1 MKTPAL
7 LLGATLIFWGWQ
19 TGLLI
24 FALPMALILEGYRW
38 IQWRWDVSSEDIKNI
53 GNFCLI
59 VVVLVT
65 ILLIISNRSI
75 QFIYTLLQWL
85 PILFFP
91 LVVTQ
96 IYSVSDRINIHKLS
110 LLLNAFSSSTN
121 SEGFYLNLTYP
132 YFILC
137 LISTSATN
145 LQNLSF
151 YVGMFI
157 LVAIPLFS
165 GRSKRFSPL
174 IWTGLMIG
182 VGTLGLVGFIGL
194 HRLHLTFEQAVIEQL
209 SGLSSQDADPF
220 QRRTAMGDIGVLKRS
235 NNIFFRVA
243 TEDKKNT
250 PILLRQSTYNKYNLS
265 TWLVTNPQ
273 FQPIQ
278 PAQNLSTWLLTKLHP
293 NYSQITISGQL
304 QDGKGL
310 LKLPN
315 GAFQVNQLPVLSLE
329 KNQYGTVKIEGKPDL
344 ISYQILFN
352 SSVNLDSPPTEADL
366 QIPNSEKSAIAQ
378 IVKQLDLKG
387 KPHQEILKR
396 VQNFFDNNFNYSLQL
411 LGTDLETTPL
421 STFLLKNRSGH
432 CEYFATATTLLL
444 REVGIPA
451 RYAIGFSVSEFS
463 PLENKFI
470 VRGRDSHAWTLVYLD
485 GVWQNFDTTPAGWSA
500 FEDAAAPKWE
510 LITDIWSFLGFQL
523 TLFLQSIPSKNLL
536 KYGGL
541 LMIPVLLIVGF
552 QAKKRVHR
560 FKSKKIRSQPI
571 LPNPKPGTDSE
582 FYRIEKSLNDLG
594 FFRHPSESLKSWMK
608 RLKRESPQNPLMNDL
623 SSMVELHYRYRFDPE
638 GINKAEKQK
647 LNKMI
652 ESWLNIYQKL
662 DQ

>member
-53 GNFCLI
+53 ENFCLI

-65 ILLIISNRSI
+65 LLLIISNRSI

-110 LLLNAFSSSTN
+110 LLLNTFSSSKN

-137 LISTSATN
+137 LISASAAN

-174 IWTGLMIG
+174 IWTGLIIG

-243 TEDKKNT
+243 TEDKQNT

-265 TWLVTNPQ
+265 TWLVNNSQ

-278 PAQNLSTWLLTKLHP
+278 PAQNLTTWLLTKPHP
-293 NYSQITISGQL
+293 NHSQITISGQL

-329 KNQYGTVKIEGKPDL
+329 KNQYGTVKVEG
-344 ISYQILFN
+344 
-352 SSVNLDSPPTEADL
+352 
-366 QIPNSEKSAIAQ
+366 
-378 IVKQLDLKG
+378 
-387 KPHQEILKR
+387 
-396 VQNFFDNNFNYSLQL
+396 
-411 LGTDLETTPL
+411 
-421 STFLLKNRSGH
+421 
-432 CEYFATATTLLL
+432 
-444 REVGIPA
+444 
-451 RYAIGFSVSEFS
+451 
-463 PLENKFI
+463 
-470 VRGRDSHAWTLVYLD
+470 
-485 GVWQNFDTTPAGWSA
+485 
-500 FEDAAAPKWE
+500 
-510 LITDIWSFLGFQL
+510 
-523 TLFLQSIPSKNLL
+523 
-536 KYGGL
+536 
-541 LMIPVLLIVGF
+541 
-552 QAKKRVHR
+552 
-560 FKSKKIRSQPI
+560 
-571 LPNPKPGTDSE
+571 
-582 FYRIEKSLNDLG
+582 
-594 FFRHPSESLKSWMK
+594 
-608 RLKRESPQNPLMNDL
+608 
-623 SSMVELHYRYRFDPE
+623 
-638 GINKAEKQK
+638 
-647 LNKMI
+647 
-652 ESWLNIYQKL
+652 
-662 DQ
+662 

>member
-7 LLGATLIFWGWQ
+7 LLGTTLIFWGWQ

-53 GNFCLI
+53 ENFCLI

-65 ILLIISNRSI
+65 LVLILSNRSI

-85 PILFFP
+85 PVLFFP
-91 LVVTQ
+91 LVMTQ
-96 IYSVSDRINIHKLS
+96 TYSVSDRINIHKLF
-110 LLLNAFSSSTN
+110 LFLNIFSSLKNT
-121 SEGFYLNLTYP
+121 EGFYLNLTYP
-132 YFILC
+132 YFVLC
-137 LISTSATN
+137 LISTSAAN

-151 YVGMFI
+151 YGGMFI
-157 LVAIPLFS
+157 LVAIPLFL

-182 VGTLGLVGFIGL
+182 VGTLGLVGFVGL

-220 QRRTAMGDIGVLKRS
+220 QRRTAMGDIGVLKLS
-235 NNIFFRVA
+235 NSIFFRVA
-243 TEDKKNT
+243 TEDQQTT

-265 TWLVTNPQ
+265 TWLVTNPE
-273 FQPIQ
+273 FQSIQ
-278 PAQNLSTWLLTKLHP
+278 SAQNSTTWLLTKPHP
-293 NYSQITISGQL
+293 NHSQITISGQL
-304 QDGKGL
+304 QEGKGL

-329 KNQYGTVKIEGKPDL
+329 KNQYGTVKVEGKPDL

-366 QIPNSEKSAIAQ
+366 QIPNSEKPAIAQ
-378 IVKQLDLKG
+378 IVKELDLKG
-387 KPHQEILKR
+387 KPPQEILNR
-396 VQNFFDNNFNYSLQL
+396 VQDFFDNNFNYSLQL
-411 LGTDLETTPL
+411 LGQDLETTSL

-444 REVGIPA
+444 REMGIPA

-463 PLENKFI
+463 PLENQFI

-500 FEDAAAPKWE
+500 FEDAAAPPWE

-523 TLFLQSIPSKNLL
+523 TLFLKYIQTINLL
-536 KYGGL
+536 KYSRL
-541 LMIPVLLIVGF
+541 FMIPVLLIVGF

-560 FKSKKIRSQPI
+560 FKSTKIRSQPI
-571 LPNPKPGTDSE
+571 LTAPKPGTDSD
-582 FYRIEKSLNDLG
+582 FYRIEKSLNELG

-638 GINKAEKQK
+638 GINQAEKQK
-647 LNKMI
+647 LNEMI
-652 ESWLNIYQKL
+652 ESWLNSYQKL
-662 DQ
+662 D